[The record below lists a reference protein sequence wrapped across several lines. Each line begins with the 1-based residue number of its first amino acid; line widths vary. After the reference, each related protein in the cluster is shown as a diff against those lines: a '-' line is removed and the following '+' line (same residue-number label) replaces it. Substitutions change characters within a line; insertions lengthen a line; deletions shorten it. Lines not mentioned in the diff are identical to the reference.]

1 RPRDKK
7 PIIASWQKYQK
18 QAATPEQVAQWA
30 RQYPGANWAIVTG
43 EVSGV
48 VVVDFDS
55 EEAFRELERRGL
67 PDAPMVRTGKGWHV
81 YFAHPGRPIK
91 NAVKV
96 LLGVDVR
103 GDGGYVVA
111 PPSVH
116 PSGVQ
121 YRWVDGRSIFE
132 LTPPPM
138 PEWLTE
144 TLFATA
150 ETAATVTV
158 EASPAGAADN
168 VAEARRW
175 IEEVLPHPI
184 RWVGADG
191 RTRCPFHDDHNPSF
205 TVNVEKRVWHCFT
218 GCGSGTFTELAER
231 LGVEPP
237 AWYGPRPD
245 GRETAPPTEQEG
257 SQKKSAAQIMVNE
270 ALESRAEFWHTPER
284 ECWATVP
291 VEAHWETYRIRSKDF
306 KLWLSRLYHARKGK
320 APGSQAVQ
328 DALNVIEGYA
338 LFDGPEYTV
347 HVRVAEAGGRVY
359 IDLGDETWRAVEVDA
374 AGWRIVANPPVRFWR
389 PRGLLPLPEPEK
401 GGTLEDLRGFIRSN
415 VDDEAFVSIVAW
427 LIGAM
432 MPRGPYP
439 ILLLEGEQGAGKST
453 LSRML
458 RALVDPHDMALRRPP
473 RDERDLFVAA
483 VNSHV
488 LAFDNLSGL
497 PDWLSDALCVL
508 STGGGFAARELYSD
522 REETILKAQKP
533 VMLNGID
540 EIARR
545 ADLRDRTLRVWLTR
559 PAEDEAMDE
568 ETLWRRFEAARP
580 WLFGALL
587 DAVSAALCHWD
598 AAKLDKPPRMADFA
612 RWVVAAEMGG
622 ALPWEPG
629 TFLRVYHDQQDAMA
643 RDAVEGDPVATGI
656 LRLLVENGGCWTG
669 TATDLLMA
677 LDQRASEADKRSKT
691 WPTTPR
697 VLSNRLRRL
706 APDLRKAA
714 GVEVEF
720 ARTGKDRT
728 RIIRLEKAEERVVI
742 EL

>member
-1 RPRDKK
+1 
-7 PIIASWQKYQK
+7 
-18 QAATPEQVAQWA
+18 
-30 RQYPGANWAIVTG
+30 
-43 EVSGV
+43 
-48 VVVDFDS
+48 
-55 EEAFRELERRGL
+55 
-67 PDAPMVRTGKGWHV
+67 
-81 YFAHPGRPIK
+81 
-91 NAVKV
+91 
-96 LLGVDVR
+96 
-103 GDGGYVVA
+103 
-111 PPSVH
+111 
-116 PSGVQ
+116 
-121 YRWVDGRSIFE
+121 
-132 LTPPPM
+132 
-138 PEWLTE
+138 
-144 TLFATA
+144 
-150 ETAATVTV
+150 
-158 EASPAGAADN
+158 
-168 VAEARRW
+168 
-175 IEEVLPHPI
+175 
-184 RWVGADG
+184 
-191 RTRCPFHDDHNPSF
+191 
-205 TVNVEKRVWHCFT
+205 
-218 GCGSGTFTELAER
+218 
-231 LGVEPP
+231 
-237 AWYGPRPD
+237 
-245 GRETAPPTEQEG
+245 
-257 SQKKSAAQIMVNE
+257 
-270 ALESRAEFWHTPER
+270 
-284 ECWATVP
+284 
-291 VEAHWETYRIRSKDF
+291 
-306 KLWLSRLYHARKGK
+306 
-320 APGSQAVQ
+320 
-328 DALNVIEGYA
+328 
-338 LFDGPEYTV
+338 
-347 HVRVAEAGGRVY
+347 
-359 IDLGDETWRAVEVDA
+359 
-374 AGWRIVANPPVRFWR
+374 
-389 PRGLLPLPEPEK
+389 
-401 GGTLEDLRGFIRSN
+401 
-415 VDDEAFVSIVAW
+415 
-427 LIGAM
+427 
-432 MPRGPYP
+432 
-439 ILLLEGEQGAGKST
+439 
-453 LSRML
+453 
-458 RALVDPHDMALRRPP
+458 MALRRPP

-483 VNSHV
+483 LNSHV